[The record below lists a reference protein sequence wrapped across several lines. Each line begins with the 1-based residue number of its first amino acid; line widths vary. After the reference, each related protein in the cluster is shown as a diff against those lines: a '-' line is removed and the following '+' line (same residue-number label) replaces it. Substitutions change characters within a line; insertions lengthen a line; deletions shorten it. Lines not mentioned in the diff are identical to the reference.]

1 MNVPG
6 VHNRSV
12 VVLLSV
18 WGMLTL
24 VRIGVAEPPS
34 LVQFARDVRPLLAEK
49 CLRCHGPDPQAR
61 AATLRLDREDD
72 AKRVL
77 ASGHRAVAP
86 GDVLSSELL
95 TRVRSQDADLRMPPP
110 DTGPAL
116 DAEQIA
122 LLERWIQQGAKWQ
135 RHWAFRPL
143 ERGTLPP
150 LPADRVRNPVDAFI
164 GSRLRQMGQTPS
176 PGATRV
182 TLIKRLYYDLVGL
195 PPTPGDVDAFV
206 SDDSPTAYEE
216 LVDRLLH
223 SPHFGERWAR
233 HWLDKARFADTNGY
247 ESDQTRTIWPF
258 RDWVI
263 QAINRDLSFDQFT
276 IEQLAGDMLPNAT
289 AEQLLATAFHRNTMT
304 NAEGGTDNEEFRV
317 AAVVDRVNTTMQVW
331 MGMTAGCA
339 QCHDHKYDAITQR
352 NYYEL
357 FAVFNQTADADSN
370 DNAPLLPAPTQGFQ
384 AESQRL
390 DEAIAAQEA
399 TLWKDNP
406 RLQAAQKAWESSV
419 RASSAEDA
427 AGGPTLAYDPS
438 TVRGAPASGGDY
450 GKGMG
455 LFFTANR
462 VVDVT
467 ALGTALREPKI
478 TGTTLSVQLF
488 DMTSGQVLK
497 KVEFASESTGKPLG
511 KSAAMFLYLRP
522 LETAIRLQPKRQYAI
537 VGAGYNQQNRY
548 LNVDKS
554 SEMGVTFRDGD
565 GALTHIDSK
574 YGGLPPQT
582 VDPGSFSN
590 KIAYGGP
597 TFQFGLLSVEL
608 RAIVD
613 LPEAE
618 RTAKQRKQ
626 LARYFRSWTPE
637 LAALRERLT
646 LLRKQRSGVAAP
658 ETPILRELA
667 GEQRRQTHIHVRGD
681 FRVPGAVVEPAV
693 PALFVSGNPP
703 AVGDRLSLARW
714 LVDPGNPLVA
724 RVQCNAVWKNLFGE
738 GIVRTLDDFGVRGER
753 PTHPGL
759 LDYLAARFL
768 SGGWSRKRLIRE
780 VVLSATYRQSSL
792 YRPEFVEVDPTNRLW
807 HRQGRFR
814 VEAEIVRDLY
824 LTASG
829 LLTRKIGGAS
839 VFPPLPPGIAQLNYD
854 RGFTWETSQGGDR
867 YRRGMYTFF
876 KRTAPHPNLMTLDSP
891 ESNVVCLARNRS
903 NTPLGAL
910 VTLNNEVYVEA
921 AQALARRALL
931 LPATDDQDRL
941 VRIWRLCVPRIP
953 AADEVQ
959 RLQLLLARSRQWYR
973 NRPQDA
979 GQRVGEYSVDE
990 GADWEVAAWIAVA
1003 RVILNLDEMTT
1014 RD

>member
-1 MNVPG
+1 MKIPG
-6 VHNRSV
+6 VHNRLL

-18 WGMLTL
+18 WGVLAL
-24 VRIGVAEPPS
+24 VRTVAAQPPS
-34 LVQFARDVRPLLAEK
+34 PVQFARDVQPLLAEK
-49 CLRCHGPDPQAR
+49 CLRCHGPDPQTR
-61 AATLRLDREDD
+61 AAALRLDREVD

-77 ASGHRAVAP
+77 ASGQRAVVP
-86 GDVLSSELL
+86 GDVSASELL
-95 TRVRSQDADLRMPPP
+95 TRVRSRDVDLRMPPP
-110 DTGPAL
+110 DEGPAL
-116 DAEQIA
+116 DAGQIE
-122 LLERWIQQGAKWQ
+122 LLEGWIQQGAQWQ
-135 RHWAFRPL
+135 RHWAFLPL
-143 ERGTLPP
+143 DPGLLPTLP
-150 LPADRVRNPVDAFI
+150 AGRMRNPVDTFI
-164 GSRLRQMGQTPS
+164 GFRLRQTGQTPS
-176 PGATRV
+176 PAATRV
-182 TLIKRLYYDLVGL
+182 TLIKRLYYDLLGL
-195 PPTPGDVDAFV
+195 PPAPREVDAFV
-206 SDDSPTAYEE
+206 RDDSPTAYEE

-263 QAINRDLSFDQFT
+263 EAINRDLAFDQFT
-276 IEQLAGDMLPNAT
+276 VEQLAGDMLPNAT

-339 QCHDHKYDAITQR
+339 QCHDHKYDALTQR

-370 DNAPLLPAPTQGFQ
+370 DNAPLLSALTQGFQ
-384 AESQRL
+384 AETQRL
-390 DEAIAAQEA
+390 DEEIAAQEA
-399 TLWKDNP
+399 ALWQESP
-406 RLQAAQKAWESSV
+406 RLQLAQKAWESSV
-419 RASSAEDA
+419 RASSAEGTGVA
-427 AGGPTLAYDPS
+427 PTLAYDSS
-438 TVRGAPASGGDY
+438 TVTGAPASGGDY

-478 TGTTLSVQLF
+478 TDTTLSVQLF
-488 DMTSGQVLK
+488 DVTSGQVLQ
-497 KVEFASESTGKPLG
+497 KVDFASGATGEPVG
-511 KSAAMFLYLRP
+511 KTGALFLYLRP
-522 LETAIRLQPKRQYAI
+522 LQTAIRLQPKRQYAI

-554 SEMGVTFRDGD
+554 SQMGVTFHDGD

-582 VDPGSFSN
+582 VDPGSFTN

-597 TFQFGLLSVEL
+597 TFQFGSLSAEL

-613 LPEAE
+613 IPAAE

-626 LARYFRSWTPE
+626 LARYFRGWAPE
-637 LAALRERLT
+637 LASLRRRLT
-646 LLRKQRSGVAAP
+646 QLRKQRSGIAAP
-658 ETPILRELA
+658 ETPVLRELP
-667 GEQRRQTHIHVRGD
+667 GDQRRQTHIHVRGD
-681 FRVPGAVVEPAV
+681 FRVPGAAVEPAV
-693 PALFVSGNPP
+693 PDLFMSGNLP
-703 AVGDRLSLARW
+703 VVVDRLSLARW
-714 LVDPGNPLVA
+714 LVDPANPLVA
-724 RVQCNAVWKNLFGE
+724 RVQCNAVWKNLLGE
-738 GIVRTLDDFGVRGER
+738 GIVRTMDDFGIRGER
-753 PTHPGL
+753 PTHPRL
-759 LDYLAARFL
+759 LDYLAARL
-768 SGGWSRKRLIRE
+768 RDGGWSRKRLIRE

-792 YRPEFVEVDPTNRLW
+792 YRPEFVDVDPTNRLW

-824 LTASG
+824 LAASG

-854 RGFTWETSQGGDR
+854 RGFTWETSQGSDR

-921 AQALARRALL
+921 AQALARRAVLL
-931 LPATDDQDRL
+931 SAVDDQGRL
-941 VRIWRLCVPRIP
+941 VRAWRFCVPRNP
-953 AADEVQ
+953 TAGELQ
-959 RLQLLLARSRQWYR
+959 RLHLLLARSRKWYR
-973 NRPQDA
+973 DRLQDA
-979 GQRVGEYSVDE
+979 RQRVGVYRVA
-990 GADWEVAAWIAVA
+990 GCADWEVAAWIAVS
-1003 RVILNLDEMTT
+1003 RVILNLDEVTT

>member
-1 MNVPG
+1 MNVSG

-77 ASGHRAVAP
+77 ASGHRAVVS
-86 GDVLSSELL
+86 GDVSASELL
-95 TRVRSQDADLRMPPP
+95 TRVRSRDLDLRMPPP
-110 DTGPAL
+110 DEGPAL

-143 ERGTLPP
+143 EPGTLPT
-150 LPADRVRNPVDAFI
+150 LPVGWMRNPVDAFI
-164 GSRLRQMGQTPS
+164 GSRLRKAGQTPS
-176 PGATRV
+176 PRAERT
-182 TLIKRLYYDLVGL
+182 TLIKRLHYDLVGL
-195 PPTPGDVDAFV
+195 PPASVEVDRFV
-206 SDDSPTAYEE
+206 QDDSPTAYEE

-223 SPHFGERWAR
+223 SPHFGERWGR

-276 IEQLAGDMLPNAT
+276 VEQLAGDMLPNAT

-331 MGMTAGCA
+331 LGMTAGCA
-339 QCHDHKYDAITQR
+339 QCHDHKYDSITQR

-357 FAVFNQTADADSN
+357 FAVFNQTEDADSN
-370 DNAPLLPAPTQGFQ
+370 DHVPLLPAPTQGYQ
-384 AESQRL
+384 AEVEHLNEEIVEQ
-390 DEAIAAQEA
+390 EAILQAE
-399 TLWKDNP
+399 NP
-406 RLQAAQKAWESSV
+406 RLQAAQKAWESTV
-419 RASSAEDA
+419 RASSREKTS
-427 AGGPTLAYDPS
+427 GTPTLAYDPS
-438 TVRGAPASGGDY
+438 SVRGAPTSGGDY
-450 GKGMG
+450 GEGMG

-462 VVDVT
+462 AVDVT
-467 ALGTALREPKI
+467 TLGTALREPQV
-478 TGTTLSVQLF
+478 TATTLSVQLF
-488 DMTSGQVLK
+488 DMTDGRLLQ
-497 KVEFASESTGKPLG
+497 KVEFSSGAAGKPLG
-511 KSAAMFLYLRP
+511 NSAAVFLYLKP
-522 LETAIRLQPKRQYAI
+522 LETAIRLEPKRQYAI
-537 VGAGYNQQNRY
+537 VGVGYNQQNRY
-548 LNVDKS
+548 LNVDKTAQV
-554 SEMGVTFRDGD
+554 GVTFRDGD

-574 YGGLPPQT
+574 YGGAPPQT
-582 VDPGSFSN
+582 VDPGGFSN

-597 TFQFGLLSVEL
+597 TFQFGFLSAEL
-608 RAIVD
+608 RAIID

-618 RTAKQRKQ
+618 RSPKHRKQ
-626 LARYFRSWTPE
+626 LARYFRTWTPE
-637 LAALRERLT
+637 LASVRERLA
-646 LLRKQRSGVAAP
+646 LLRKQLGVVAAP
-658 ETPILRELA
+658 ETPILRELP
-667 GEQRRQTHIHVRGD
+667 EDKQRQTHIHVRGD
-681 FRVPGAVVEPAV
+681 FRAPGAAVSPAV
-693 PALFVSGNPP
+693 PPLFASWNPP
-703 AVGDRLSLARW
+703 AVGDRLSLTRW
-714 LVDPGNPLVA
+714 LVDPRNPLVA
-724 RVQCNAVWKNLFGE
+724 RVQCNVIWKNLFGE
-738 GIVRTLDDFGVRGER
+738 GIVRTMDDFGVRGER
-753 PTHPGL
+753 PTHPRL
-759 LDYLAARFL
+759 LDYLAARFVH
-768 SGGWSRKRLIRE
+768 GGWSRKRLIRE
-780 VVLSATYRQSSL
+780 VLLSATYRQSSA
-792 YRPEFVEVDPTNRLW
+792 YRPAIVDSDPTNRLW

-824 LTASG
+824 LAASG

-854 RGFTWETSQGGDR
+854 RGFTWDTSLGADR

-921 AQALARRALL
+921 AQALARRVLFAS
-931 LPATDDQDRL
+931 ATDDQDRL
-941 VRIWRLCVPRIP
+941 VQAWRLCLPRTP
-953 AADEVQ
+953 DADEVQ
-959 RLQLLLARSRQWYR
+959 SLQFLLDRSRHWYR
-973 NRPQDA
+973 SRPLDA
-979 GQRVGEYSVDE
+979 SQRAGLYTVE
-990 GADWEVAAWIAVA
+990 GVAAWEVAAWIAVA
-1003 RVILNLDEMTT
+1003 RVILNLDEVTT

>member
-1 MNVPG
+1 MNISG
-6 VHNRSV
+6 VHNRSLV
-12 VVLLSV
+12 ILFSA
-18 WGMLTL
+18 WGMVAL
-24 VRIGVAEPPS
+24 VRTVAAEPPS
-34 LVQFARDVRPLLAEK
+34 PVQFARHVQPLLAEK
-49 CLRCHGPDPQAR
+49 CLRCHGPDPKAR
-61 AATLRLDREDD
+61 AATLRLDREGD

-77 ASGHRAVAP
+77 ASGHRAVVP
-86 GDVLSSELL
+86 GDISASELL
-95 TRVRSQDADLRMPPP
+95 IRVRSQDADVRMPPP
-110 DTGPAL
+110 DEGPAL
-116 DAEQIA
+116 AAGQIA
-122 LLERWIQQGAKWQ
+122 LLQRWIQQGAKWQ
-135 RHWAFRPL
+135 RHWAFLPIDPGPL
-143 ERGTLPP
+143 PTLPMGWM
-150 LPADRVRNPVDAFI
+150 RNPVDAFI
-164 GSRLRQMGQTPS
+164 SSRLQQAGQTPS
-176 PGATRV
+176 PAATRA

-195 PPTPGDVDAFV
+195 PPAPGDVDAFV
-206 SDDSPTAYEE
+206 EDDSPTAYEE

-263 QAINRDLSFDQFT
+263 QAINRDLAFDQFT
-276 IEQLAGDMLPNAT
+276 VEQLAGDMLPNAT
-289 AEQLLATAFHRNTMT
+289 EEQLLATAFHRNTMT

-370 DNAPLLPAPTQGFQ
+370 DNAPLLPAATQEFQ

-399 TLWKDNP
+399 ALWEENP
-406 RLQAAQKAWESSV
+406 RLQVAQKAWESTV
-419 RASSAEDA
+419 RAAPEDEA
-427 AGGPTLAYDPS
+427 AGAPTLAYDSS
-438 TVRGAPASGGDY
+438 TVRGVPASGGDY
-450 GKGMG
+450 GEGMG

-478 TGTTLSVQLF
+478 TGTTLTVQLF
-488 DMTSGQVLK
+488 DMTSGQVLQ
-497 KVEFASESTGKPLG
+497 KVDFAPESAGDPVDKNA
-511 KSAAMFLYLRP
+511 SQFLYLRP

-554 SEMGVTFRDGD
+554 SQMGVTFRDGG

-582 VDPGSFSN
+582 VAPGSFAN

-597 TFQFGLLSVEL
+597 TFQFGSLSVEL

-618 RTAKQRKQ
+618 RTAKQRKR
-626 LARYFRSWTPE
+626 LTRYFRSWTPE
-637 LAALRERLT
+637 LASRRERLT
-646 LLRKQRSGVAAP
+646 QLRKQRSSLAAP
-658 ETPILRELA
+658 ATPILRELP
-667 GEQRRQTHIHVRGD
+667 GEQRRKTHIHVRGN

-693 PALFVSGNPP
+693 PALFVSEDLP
-703 AVGDRLSLARW
+703 AVVDRLSLARW

-724 RVQCNAVWKNLFGE
+724 RVQCNAIWKNLFGE
-738 GIVRTLDDFGVRGER
+738 GIVRTMDDFGIRGER
-753 PTHPGL
+753 PTHPRL
-759 LDYLAARFL
+759 LDYLAARL
-768 SGGWSRKRLIRE
+768 RDGSWSRKRLIRE

-792 YRPEFVEVDPTNRLW
+792 YRPDFVDVDPTNRLW

-824 LTASG
+824 LAASG
-829 LLTRKIGGAS
+829 LLTRKVGGAS

-854 RGFTWETSQGGDR
+854 RGFTWETSQGSDR

-921 AQALARRALL
+921 AQAMARRALL
-931 LPATDDQDRL
+931 LSAVDDQDRL
-941 VRIWRLCVPRIP
+941 VQVWRLCVPRIP
-953 AADEVQ
+953 TAGELQ
-959 RLQLLLARSRQWYR
+959 RLQLLLVRSRKWYR

-979 GQRVGEYSVDE
+979 RQRVGVQGVAGD
-990 GADWEVAAWIAVA
+990 AAWEVAAWIAVA
-1003 RVILNLDEMTT
+1003 RVILNLDEVTT

>member
-1 MNVPG
+1 MKIPG
-6 VHNRSV
+6 VHNRLLV
-12 VVLLSV
+12 ALLSV
-18 WGMLTL
+18 WGVLAL
-24 VRIGVAEPPS
+24 VRTVTAQPPPP
-34 LVQFARDVRPLLAEK
+34 VQFARDVQPLLAEK

-61 AATLRLDREDD
+61 AASLRLDREAD

-77 ASGHRAVAP
+77 TSGHRAVVP
-86 GDVLSSELL
+86 GDISASELL
-95 TRVRSQDADLRMPPP
+95 TRVRSQNADMRMPPP
-110 DTGPAL
+110 EEGPAL
-116 DAEQIA
+116 DAAQIA
-122 LLERWIQQGAKWQ
+122 LLQRWIQQGAKWQ
-135 RHWAFRPL
+135 RHWAF
-143 ERGTLPP
+143 LPIDP
-150 LPADRVRNPVDAFI
+150 GALPMLPADWIRNPVDAFI
-164 GSRLRQMGQTPS
+164 GFRLQQAGQTPS
-176 PGATRV
+176 PAATRA

-195 PPTPGDVDAFV
+195 PPAPGDVDAFV
-206 SDDSPTAYEE
+206 KDDSPTAYEE

-263 QAINRDLSFDQFT
+263 QAINRDLAFDQFT
-276 IEQLAGDMLPNAT
+276 VEQLAGDMLPNAT
-289 AEQLLATAFHRNTMT
+289 EEQLLATAFHRNTMT

-339 QCHDHKYDAITQR
+339 QCHDHKYDAITQQ

-370 DNAPLLPAPTQGFQ
+370 DNAPLLATLTQEFQ

-390 DEAIAAQEA
+390 DEAIAAYEA
-399 TLWKDNP
+399 ALREENP

-419 RASSAEDA
+419 RAAPADEA
-427 AGGPTLAYDPS
+427 AGASVLAYDSS

-478 TGTTLSVQLF
+478 TGTTLTIQLF
-488 DMTSGQVLK
+488 DMTSGQVLQ
-497 KVEFASESTGKPLG
+497 KVDFTPESVGEPVDKNASQ
-511 KSAAMFLYLRP
+511 FLYLRP
-522 LETAIRLQPKRQYAI
+522 LATAIRLQPNRQYAI
-537 VGAGYNQQNRY
+537 VGSGYNQQNRY

-554 SEMGVTFRDGD
+554 SQTGVTFRDGD
-565 GALTHIDSK
+565 GSLTHIDSK

-582 VDPGSFSN
+582 VDPGSFAN
-590 KIAYGGP
+590 NIAYGGP
-597 TFQFGLLSVEL
+597 TFKFGSLSAEL
-608 RAIVD
+608 RGIVD

-618 RTAKQRKQ
+618 RTAKQRKR
-626 LARYFRSWTPE
+626 LAQYFRSWTPE
-637 LAALRERLT
+637 LASRRERLT
-646 LLRKQRSGVAAP
+646 QLRKQRSSLAAP
-658 ETPILRELA
+658 ETPILRELP
-667 GEQRRQTHIHVRGD
+667 GEQRRKTHIHVRGD
-681 FRVPGAVVEPAV
+681 FRVPGAPVEPAV
-693 PALFVSGNPP
+693 PALFVSESLP
-703 AVGDRLSLARW
+703 AVVDRLSLARW

-724 RVQCNAVWKNLFGE
+724 RVQCNAIWKNLFGD
-738 GIVRTLDDFGVRGER
+738 GIVRTMDDFGVRGER
-753 PTHPGL
+753 PTHPRL
-759 LDYLAARFL
+759 LDYLAGRL
-768 SGGWSRKRLIRE
+768 RDGGWSRKRLIRE

-792 YRPEFVEVDPTNRLW
+792 YRPDFVDVDPTNRLW

-824 LTASG
+824 LAASG
-829 LLTRKIGGAS
+829 LLTRKVGGAS

-854 RGFTWETSQGGDR
+854 RGFTWETSQGSDR

-931 LPATDDQDRL
+931 LSAVDDQDRL
-941 VRIWRLCVPRIP
+941 VQSWRLCVPRIP
-953 AADEVQ
+953 TAGELQ
-959 RLQLLLARSRQWYR
+959 RLHLLLVGSRKWYR

-979 GQRVGEYSVDE
+979 RQRVGVQDAA
-990 GADWEVAAWIAVA
+990 GDAAWEVAAWIAVA
-1003 RVILNLDEMTT
+1003 RVILNLDEVTT